1 MSIKGIY
8 MTTKTLTLSTIAAS
22 TILTSTALAQT
33 SENSNELDPIVVSAD
48 FREAKLSQTSKA
60 ITVIGEETLYDKSSQ
75 TFIDTLAQT
84 PNVNFSAGASKAK
97 YVQIR
102 GIGERSQFVT
112 PINPSVGINVDG
124 VDFSQNTLGI
134 SLFDVK
140 QVEVLR
146 GPQGTTFGSNGMA
159 GVINVTSNAPTK
171 ETTGKLEATVGNY
184 NTKAF
189 GAALGGTLL
198 EDKLLGRISVYK
210 NKSDGF
216 MKNAFLNRENTNNIN
231 EFATKA
237 QLRWLATDAHTIDLN
252 LMHST
257 VNNGYD
263 AFTLNNSRTSTADQ
277 PGKDAQESNAFSLT
291 STSQINSKMHLVAN
305 LGQSRTDSEYS
316 FDVDWSNP
324 NQFTAAQGPYAAF
337 DQYLRDRKQTNMDVR
352 LISDE
357 DGRIFNASTAWTVG
371 TYYRDQD
378 EKLIRNYTYLP
389 SQFSSN
395 FQTDT
400 LAVYGQLDS
409 KITDKFTLI
418 TGLRV
423 EKWKANYADSDAIT
437 INTDETLVGGKMGLN
452 YEVSED
458 TLVYTTL
465 SKGYKPGGV
474 NADNSLTSAE
484 KEYST
489 ESLWNLDLGVNS
501 SHMDNKL
508 TSRLNLFYGKRDDQQ
523 VKSSNTQVRA
533 NGSTDFIDFTSNAA
547 KGSYYGL
554 ESELDYYPSDSLHL
568 FTNVG
573 LLKSKFDSFNEANP
587 AYASLTGRAP
597 AQSPSYQ
604 FNVGG
609 DLMLSDALM
618 IKANIEGRGA
628 AYYSDR
634 QLVAVPAY
642 QSEAYQ
648 LVNTS
653 LEYVNS
659 DWTTIVWARNL
670 TDTEYTTR
678 GFGSFGN
685 NPGNGYTTEL
695 YTQKGMP
702 RTFGITVSR
711 DF

>member
-1 MSIKGIY
+1 
-8 MTTKTLTLSTIAAS
+8 MTTNNLTLSSITAS
-22 TILTSTALAQT
+22 IILTSSAFAQT

-60 ITVIGEETLYDKSSQ
+60 ITVIGEEELYDKSSK
-75 TFIDTLAQT
+75 TFVDTLAAT

-112 PINPSVGINVDG
+112 PVNPSVGINVDG
-124 VDFSQNTLGI
+124 IDFSQGALGI
-134 SLFDVK
+134 SMFDT
-140 QVEVLR
+140 QQIEVLR

-159 GVINVTSNAPTK
+159 GVINVKSNEPTK
-171 ETTGKLEATVGNY
+171 ETTGKIEATVGNY

-189 GAALGGTLL
+189 GAALGGTLV
-198 EDKLLGRISVYK
+198 EDKLLGRVSVYK

-216 MKNAFLNRENTNNIN
+216 MKNSFLNREDTNNIN

-237 QLRWLATDAHTIDLN
+237 QLRWLATDEHTIDLN
-252 LMHST
+252 LMHT
-257 VNNGYD
+257 DVNNGYD
-263 AFTLNNSRTSTADQ
+263 AFTFDNSRTSQADQ
-277 PGKDAQESNAFSLT
+277 PGKDTQTTNAFSLT
-291 STSQINSKMHLVAN
+291 STSQINSKMHLIAN
-305 LGQSRTDSEYS
+305 LGQSRSDSEYS

-352 LISDE
+352 LVSDE

-371 TYYRDQD
+371 AYYRDQN

-389 SQFSSN
+389 SQFNSDY
-395 FQTDT
+395 QTDT
-400 LAVYGQLDS
+400 VAAYGQLDS
-409 KITDKFTLI
+409 KLNDKLTLI

-423 EKWKANYADSDAIT
+423 EEWKANYSDSDAVAIKT
-437 INTDETLVGGKMGLN
+437 RETLIGGKVGLN
-452 YEVSED
+452 YEANDD
-458 TLVYTTL
+458 TLFYTTL

-474 NADNSLTSAE
+474 NADNSLTADE

-489 ESLWNLDLGVNS
+489 EGLWNLDLGVNS
-501 SHMDNKL
+501 SHMDNTL

-523 VKSSNTQVRA
+523 VKSSNTKLRA
-533 NGSTDFIDFTSNAA
+533 DGSTDFIDFTSNAA

-554 ESELDYYPSDSLHL
+554 ESELNYYPTDTLHL
-568 FTNVG
+568 FTSIG
-573 LLKSKFDSFNEANP
+573 LLKAEFDTFNEPNP
-587 AYASLTGRAP
+587 TYTSLTGRAP

-609 DLMLSDALM
+609 DVMLGNALTL
-618 IKANIEGRGA
+618 KANVEGRGA
-628 AYYSDR
+628 AFYSNR
-634 QLVAVPAY
+634 QLASQPAY
-642 QSEAYQ
+642 KADAYK

-653 LEYVNS
+653 LEYTNS
-659 DWTTIVWARNL
+659 DWTATVWARNV
-670 TDTEYTTR
+670 TDEDYTTR

-695 YTQKGMP
+695 YTQQGMP
-702 RTFGITVSR
+702 RTVGVTVSR